1 MITQSIR
8 DEVKTKHGHMSD
20 AAVEKFRSM
29 KEQDKTAAIEGER
42 FRNAL
47 ASVVVTPENLS
58 KLIRRC
64 DSGSQLRRVHKL
76 KWWIDAGFQLGREID
91 TVALIGFFSRLAP
104 DEIKMSD
111 KVFAATWDAESSKK
125 LPASRIRREVIP
137 ADPKTKAKL
146 PRRSLEYKQIQMAK
160 RHCQDETPEIQT
172 APTC

>member
-1 MITQSIR
+1 
-8 DEVKTKHGHMSD
+8 MSD
-20 AAVEKFRSM
+20 AAVEKFRTM
-29 KEQDKTAAIEGER
+29 KEQDKADAIAGER

-64 DSGSQLRRVHKL
+64 DSGSQLRSVHKL
-76 KWWIDAGFQLGREID
+76 NWWIDAGFLLGREID
-91 TVALIGFFSRLAP
+91 TVTLIGFFSRLAP

-111 KVFAATWDAESSKK
+111 KVFAATWDTASSKK
-125 LPASRIRREVIP
+125 LRAARIRCEVIP
-137 ADPKTKAKL
+137 ADPKPKSRL

-160 RHCQDETPEIQT
+160 RHCQDETPEIQP